1 MALFTPCPAELRG
14 RRPPAALAQCSSL
27 GTVSLPMK
35 CIKYLAEQLL
45 KFIHI
50 TAILLESVLENFEQ
64 LSIWK
69 QICLYSSS
77 FLCFF

>member
-35 CIKYLAEQLL
+35 CIKYLAEQSTEAVRLHARQE
-45 KFIHI
+45 F
-50 TAILLESVLENFEQ
+50 
-64 LSIWK
+64 
-69 QICLYSSS
+69 
-77 FLCFF
+77 